1 MVDVVMIVVIVA
13 FFVAAALLVRL
24 LGRVTEE
31 ASVEREPEIADT
43 ADAVSG
49 QQHGLLPGQRR

>member
-1 MVDVVMIVVIVA
+1 MVDVVMIVVVVA
-13 FFVAAALLVRL
+13 FFVAAALLVRV

-31 ASVEREPEIADT
+31 ASVEREPQIADV
-43 ADAVSG
+43 AEEDSG